1 MSKTQHALENLH
13 EHNSQGCGY
22 DHHQEDESGHND
34 NSACGCGHEHY
45 HKGESGHDHDAACG
59 CGHDHHV
66 PGHADDC
73 QCELCHPHEE
83 YCDVCGESLENCICR
98 MPDADCIKR
107 VYALKIW
114 VVPTVLPKW
123 NIRLKNCLE

>member
-13 EHNSQGCGY
+13 EHNSQGCGH
-22 DHHQEDESGHND
+22 DHHHEDESGHND

-107 VYALKIW
+107 V
-114 VVPTVLPKW
+114 
-123 NIRLKNCLE
+123 

>member
-13 EHNSQGCGY
+13 EHNSQGCGH
-22 DHHQEDESGHND
+22 DHHHED
-34 NSACGCGHEHY
+34 
-45 HKGESGHDHDAACG
+45 ESGHDHDAACG

-114 VVPTVLPKW
+114 VVPTVPPKW